1 MLGRH
6 QDSKL
11 TAKKLTMK
19 NNMERQLKEI
29 REQQKE
35 TWNKFSSGWKKWD
48 DITMDWL
55 KPMGDEIIRLL
66 HPKNDDIVLDVAA
79 GTGEPGLTIASVMN
93 GGKVIITDLAEDML
107 AIARENASARGI
119 KNIETL
125 ACDVCQLPFADNTF
139 DAISCRFGFMFFPD
153 MLLAAKE
160 MVRVLKP
167 GGRIA
172 TSVWNVPE
180 KNFWVTVTM
189 GAINRNMGLPVPPQ
203 DTPGIFRC
211 AKDGLISDLFLQAG
225 LKNISQKEITGKLNC
240 KTADVYWELITEI
253 AAPVVAGLSK
263 ADDEMKAKIKN
274 DVYLALSQKYPD
286 GNILINSSAIVIYG
300 EK

>member
-1 MLGRH
+1 MEH
-6 QDSKL
+6 QL
-11 TAKKLTMK
+11 
-19 NNMERQLKEI
+19 EQI

-35 TWNKFSSGWKKWD
+35 TWNKFSRGWKKWD

-66 HPKNDDIVLDVAA
+66 HAENDDIVLDVAA
-79 GTGEPGLTIASVMN
+79 GTGEPGLTIASMMN

-107 AIARENASARGI
+107 AIARENASQKGI
-119 KNIETL
+119 KNIETR
-125 ACDVCQLPFADNTF
+125 ACDVCELPFADNTF

-160 MVRVLKP
+160 MFRVLKP

-172 TSVWNVPE
+172 TAVWNVPE

-189 GAINRNMGLPVPPQ
+189 GAINRNLELPAPPQ
-203 DTPGIFRC
+203 GAPGIFRC
-211 AKDGLISDLFLQAG
+211 AKDSFISDLFLQAG
-225 LKNISQKEITGKLNC
+225 FKNISQNEIAGKLNC
-240 KTADVYWELITEI
+240 KTADVYWNMITEV

-263 ADDEMKAKIKN
+263 ADDAMKEKIKGE
-274 DVYLALSQKYPD
+274 VYQALNQKYSD
-286 GNILINSSAIVIYG
+286 GNILIDSSALVIYG